1 MPETALLLTVG
12 TGNQKD
18 PEATLYAPLL
28 KSARDG
34 KFSLIVLLPSQ
45 QTRPYAEELKNRLAG
60 KTVEIHPLP
69 GAWEENAVDSCYRHF
84 DDVIGKLRGRGFSPA
99 HLIADFTRGTKAM
112 SAALT
117 LAAVRRG
124 LAMTRYIE
132 GERDDR
138 GMVIAGSEKIRGFAP
153 EEALFAR
160 RLDEARALFRG
171 GGFAAVEKL
180 LAPEALPDVGRDIR
194 ARADAVRSL
203 AAFCLAWDRLNY
215 TAAAGALDQLPAR
228 ESLPPDWRAFFPR
241 EEVQN
246 WLSLL
251 AENARRDDKKA
262 MAARCQR
269 LIADLLGNARRRL
282 AQGQYEDCLIRAYRI
297 LELLGQSRL
306 FAQGYDSG
314 TMPDDRC
321 MQNFLEN
328 LKEGEARP
336 QKRNNGHS
344 FGREHVAR
352 FLKSQFPRDGFG
364 EKLLTFATDAGR
376 CVVQRN
382 NSILAHGFDA
392 VSAGSRENLE
402 TALTA
407 LEGLFRDLA
416 GSETAKSY
424 LTCPRWLD
432 FPHPQAE

>member
-1 MPETALLLTVG
+1 MPQTALLLTVG

-18 PEATLYAPLL
+18 PEATLYTPLL

-45 QTRPYAEELKNRLAG
+45 QTHPYAEELKNRLAG

-84 DDVIGKLRGRGFSPA
+84 DDVIGKLRGRGFSPV
-99 HLIADFTRGTKAM
+99 HLTADFTRGTKAM

-117 LAAVRRG
+117 LAAVRHG

-160 RLDEARALFRG
+160 RLDEARALFLG
-171 GGFAAVEKL
+171 GSFAAVETL
-180 LAPEALPDVGRDIR
+180 MGREALPDVSGDIR

-203 AAFCLAWDRLNY
+203 AAFCLAWDRLDY
-215 TAAAGALDQLPAR
+215 TAAALNKLPVQD
-228 ESLPPDWRAFFPR
+228 SLPPDWRTFFPPK
-241 EEVQN
+241 EVQN

-251 AENARRDDKKA
+251 AENACRDDKKA

-306 FAQGYDSG
+306 FALDYDSQ
-314 TMPDDRC
+314 TMPDDER
-321 MQNFLEN
+321 MKQFLATLN
-328 LKEGEARP
+328 EGEARP
-336 QKRNNGHS
+336 QKRRQGYS

-352 FLKSQFPRDGFG
+352 FLKSSFPRDGFG
-364 EKLLTFATDAGR
+364 EKLLAFAGNQGR

-382 NSILAHGFDA
+382 HSILAHGFDA

-402 TALTA
+402 VALTA

-416 GSETAKSY
+416 GNETTKSY
-424 LTCPRWLD
+424 LTCSCWLD
-432 FPHPQAE
+432 FSHPQAE